1 MELFHALE
9 PKIRKHA
16 STPNIEIEIRIG
28 KINRNSFDT
37 DLTKGTYEKILRR
50 LRRYKAW
57 ESVTEY
63 DTTVFYFQNGG
74 RVTYDNV
81 LDQEI
86 ESIIKKPI
94 EKFNFPLEGQP
105 FDVRLGIS
113 TEEPFE
119 RDEDEQA
126 VSSRTKN
133 RVSFLRK
140 NLKIDVTAVTGDPD
154 DPDSEAETQYQV
166 ELEIV
171 KVPDSRDELFNMV
184 HKVFD
189 VLKISK

>member
-1 MELFHALE
+1 MELFHAWE
-9 PKIRKHA
+9 PIIRKYA
-16 STPNIEIEIRIG
+16 SKPHTEIEIRFG

-37 DLTKGTYEKILRR
+37 DVTKETYEKILRR
-50 LRRYKAW
+50 LGRYKEW

-86 ESIIKKPI
+86 ESVIKKPL
-94 EKFNFPLEGQP
+94 EKCNFSLEKQP
-105 FDVRLGIS
+105 FDVRLGVS
-113 TEEPFE
+113 TETPFE
-119 RDEDEQA
+119 RDENEQA
-126 VSSRTKN
+126 VSSRSKK

-154 DPDSEAETQYQV
+154 DQDCESDTQYQV
-166 ELEIV
+166 ELEFV
-171 KVPDSRDELFNMV
+171 KVPESRDELYNMV
-184 HKVFD
+184 YKVFD
-189 VLKISK
+189 VLKISS